1 MLIQYMS
8 DLHLEF
14 GNNSVYLKSRL
25 KAAGDILLICGDV
38 GYIGDEQFNRHPFW
52 NWASANF
59 KEVMI
64 IPGNHD
70 LYGNFNLDLL
80 KEDYEFKIRDNVRFI
95 YNKLIHLTP
104 KTDLIA
110 TTLWSKIPDEHSR
123 PIANRIADF
132 KKIQCA
138 GVPLTTDRYN
148 IEHKKCQEFLMKSI
162 DESKADN
169 IIVASHHVPS
179 TNLIPDDFHEGK
191 YIAAFASDTAPY
203 INDRRVKYWIYGHSH
218 RNINKSIGHIQYLTN
233 QLGYVRYNEHSL
245 FQVDSVVEAP

>member
-38 GYIGDEQFNRHPFW
+38 GYIGDEQFN
-52 NWASANF
+52 
-59 KEVMI
+59 
-64 IPGNHD
+64 
-70 LYGNFNLDLL
+70 
-80 KEDYEFKIRDNVRFI
+80 
-95 YNKLIHLTP
+95 
-104 KTDLIA
+104 
-110 TTLWSKIPDEHSR
+110 R